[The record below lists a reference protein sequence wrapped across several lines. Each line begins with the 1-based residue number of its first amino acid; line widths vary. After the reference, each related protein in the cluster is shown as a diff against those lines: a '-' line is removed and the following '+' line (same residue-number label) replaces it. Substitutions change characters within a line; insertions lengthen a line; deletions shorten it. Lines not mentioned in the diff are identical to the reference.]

1 MNSREAIYAALF
13 AQLQA
18 INANLAPGAPSIQ
31 AFSRRFVSSSR
42 ADLQPAL
49 LMTEV
54 GEEYEHLAFGAP
66 AKVTLIANVFIY
78 TRDGA
83 DPNAV
88 SATNLN
94 GLLDSLE
101 AAINPV
107 FPGEQTLGGLVRWA
121 RIAHRQTIYDAV
133 QDMTQAVTKV
143 EIRMLAAA

>member
-1 MNSREAIYAALF
+1 MNSREAIYAAMF

-18 INANLAPGAPSIQ
+18 INGNLAPGTPAIQ
-31 AFSRRFVSSSR
+31 AFSRRFVPPSR

-54 GEEYEHLAFGAP
+54 GEDYEHTALGAP
-66 AKVTLIANVFIY
+66 PKVTLIANVFIY

-94 GLLDSLE
+94 RLLDSLE

-121 RIAHRQTIYDAV
+121 RIANRQTIYDAV
-133 QDMTQAVTKV
+133 QDVTQAVTRL
-143 EIRMLAAA
+143 EIRMLAAS